1 MKKSALLKK
10 LVLFFGIVFLLAAC
24 SPYSQQV
31 VPFRMPAAYPNMVR
45 VAGLEIG
52 ARAYPEPNEAQAV
65 FGFDIR
71 GAGLFPVQVVI
82 DNKGAY
88 PLEINPAQT
97 FLVDQQNNFWPVLD
111 KRLAYD
117 RVAKSAQPA
126 AIGSSAASSGFLAGA
141 AGALIG
147 AAIGIATGSNVGNY
161 ALSGAAIGAAAGAT
175 VGGAQAIG
183 DHPVYREISDDLRT
197 KSLENRPVKPM
208 ELVNGFIFFPGEASS
223 AKEIRLQF
231 REIGSDRYLPVAL
244 PLY

>member
-1 MKKSALLKK
+1 MKREPLLSGLAAA
-10 LVLFFGIVFLLAAC
+10 LVLVFLLAAC

-45 VAGLEIG
+45 VSGLEIG
-52 ARAYPEPNEAQAV
+52 ARAFPEPNEAQAV

-71 GAGLFPVQVVI
+71 GAGLLPVQVVI
-82 DNKGAY
+82 DNKGGY

-126 AIGSSAASSGFLAGA
+126 AIGSSAATSGILAGA

-147 AAIGIATGSNVGNY
+147 AAIGIATGQNVGNY
-161 ALSGAAIGAAAGAT
+161 ALGGAAIGAAAGAT

-183 DHPVYREISDDLRT
+183 DHPVYREISADLRS
-197 KSLENRPVKPM
+197 KSLENRPIKPM
-208 ELVNGFIFFPGEASS
+208 ELVNGFIFFPGEAAT
-223 AKEIRLQF
+223 AKEVRIQF